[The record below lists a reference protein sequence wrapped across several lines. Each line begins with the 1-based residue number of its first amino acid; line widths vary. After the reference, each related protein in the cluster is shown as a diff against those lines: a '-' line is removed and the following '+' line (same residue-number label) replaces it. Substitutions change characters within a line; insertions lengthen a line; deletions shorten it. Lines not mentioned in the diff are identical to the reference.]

1 MGTDCAPFLANLY
14 LYALEFQYLEK
25 LTKEKELR
33 EARKFSKCFR
43 YIDDLLCFN
52 NDNLVMEKV
61 LEIYPPELV
70 LKKTNLNDQSCTF
83 LDIGA
88 KIVDHSIHTTLYD
101 KRDDFNF
108 AINSF
113 PILTGNIHKRRSHGV
128 LVSQLIRYS
137 KVCMNAV
144 DFCEKSKSLHYAS
157 KSTF

>member
-1 MGTDCAPFLANLY
+1 
-14 LYALEFQYLEK
+14 
-25 LTKEKELR
+25 
-33 EARKFSKCFR
+33 
-43 YIDDLLCFN
+43 
-52 NDNLVMEKV
+52 MEKV

-108 AINSF
+108 AINSL

-137 KVCMNAV
+137 KVCMKAV
-144 DFCEKSKSLHYAS
+144 DFARNQNRWSLSFKINISIGHYQRRN
-157 KSTF
+157 